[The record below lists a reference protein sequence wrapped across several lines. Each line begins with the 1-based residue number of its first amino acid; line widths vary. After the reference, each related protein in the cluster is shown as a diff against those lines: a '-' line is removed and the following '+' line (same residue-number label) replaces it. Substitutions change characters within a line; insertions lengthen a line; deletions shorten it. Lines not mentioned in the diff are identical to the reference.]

1 MGSPSFWSWSDALLC
16 NSSEIRLLWQIELVQ
31 ERIREKSKEAK
42 IHFTNDTITAIV
54 VKVVSS
60 HEQAATFFIK
70 ANKHDGKKPQRNDNI
85 PVSLV
90 NDC

>member
-1 MGSPSFWSWSDALLC
+1 MPYYAIPAKFAYFDKL
-16 NSSEIRLLWQIELVQ
+16 SEFR
-31 ERIREKSKEAK
+31 RGFAKKSKEAK
-42 IHFTNDTITAIV
+42 IHFTNDTITATV

-60 HEQAATFFIK
+60 HEQAATFFFIK